1 MSEVF
6 YRKWRPR
13 TLAQVVGQD
22 AITQTLRNAVAQ
34 DRIAHAYLFCGPR
47 GTGKTSTARILAKA
61 TNCKFPIE
69 GEPDDECDTCE
80 AIDQGRS
87 LDVIEIDAASN
98 RGIDDMRSLRE
109 KVHFTPNASRHKVY
123 IIDEVH
129 MLTESAFN
137 ALLKTLE
144 EPPGHAIFV
153 LATTEAH
160 KVPLTIISRCQR
172 FDFKRIS
179 NDATVDRLAK
189 LCADERVETTVECL
203 GLIARAA
210 TGSLRD
216 AENLLEQAVVS
227 YGSPLTEDS
236 VVDLLGVGNDHRA
249 LDLVGHVVDRNTKE
263 GLTLINQ
270 VVTDGADIRQFR
282 RVITEYMRDVML
294 LKAGTGTST
303 GYSEDIRDR
312 MCEIADR
319 ASLEHLVSALK
330 MFINT
335 DSGLDSASPV
345 PLELAIVESSIDV
358 GVDPR
363 NFVAEVTSGSSE
375 SNDAAA
381 TVLNRSAHLEHNKV
395 SRNSGQVSV
404 TESVDLTSSQQQVKH
419 QSSQDTAIDTG
430 KESTNEPGSIVTEV
444 VQTDA
449 VNDDSLEGKW
459 EEVLKLLNR
468 QKGRRFNLGALMR
481 VSVGRDVSDG
491 LIELKYSHASHRER
505 MRQELE
511 DPKISRLVGDVI
523 ETVLGKSY
531 DIRISEGGTSDNFSE
546 VKPAQ
551 KSHIVRA
558 AIALGAQISGE
569 KENKKS

>member
-1 MSEVF
+1 
-6 YRKWRPR
+6 
-13 TLAQVVGQD
+13 
-22 AITQTLRNAVAQ
+22 
-34 DRIAHAYLFCGPR
+34 
-47 GTGKTSTARILAKA
+47 
-61 TNCKFPIE
+61 
-69 GEPDDECDTCE
+69 
-80 AIDQGRS
+80 
-87 LDVIEIDAASN
+87 
-98 RGIDDMRSLRE
+98 
-109 KVHFTPNASRHKVY
+109 
-123 IIDEVH
+123 
-129 MLTESAFN
+129 
-137 ALLKTLE
+137 LLKTLE
-144 EPPGHAIFV
+144 EPPNHAIFV

-179 NDATVDRLAK
+179 NNTTVERLAK
-189 LCADERVETTVECL
+189 LCADERVEATAECL
-203 GLIARAA
+203 GLIARSA

-236 VVDLLGVGNDHRA
+236 VVDLLGIGNDHRA

-282 RVITEYMRDVML
+282 RVLTEYMRDVML
-294 LKAGTGTST
+294 LKAGTRTST
-303 GYSEDIRDR
+303 GYSEGIIDR

-335 DSGLDSASPV
+335 DAGLDSASPV
-345 PLELAIVESSIDV
+345 PLELAIVESAIDV

-363 NFVAEVTSGSSE
+363 SFVAEVPSVSSD
-375 SNDAAA
+375 SNDTSV
-381 TVLNRSAHLEHNKV
+381 TVLDRSSFLEHNKV
-395 SRNSGQVSV
+395 SKTPDHVSV
-404 TESVDLTSSQQQVKH
+404 TESVGLTDSPKQVKH
-419 QSSQDTAIDTG
+419 QSSQNTVIDIAN
-430 KESTNEPGSIVTEV
+430 EPTNEPDSMVGEV
-444 VQTDA
+444 AQIDA
-449 VNDDSLEGKW
+449 VNEDSLEGKW

-511 DPKISRLVGDVI
+511 DPKVSRLVGNVV
-523 ETVLGKSY
+523 ETVLGKNY
-531 DIRISEGGTSDNFSE
+531 DIRISEGEISDNFSE

-551 KSHIVRA
+551 KSHLVRA

-569 KENKKS
+569 KENKKP